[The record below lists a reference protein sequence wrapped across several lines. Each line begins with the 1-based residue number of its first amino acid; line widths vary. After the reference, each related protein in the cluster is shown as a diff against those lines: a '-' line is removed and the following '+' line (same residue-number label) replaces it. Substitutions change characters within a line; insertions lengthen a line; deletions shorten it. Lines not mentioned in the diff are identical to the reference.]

1 MKPYPNT
8 PRYNAV
14 AAVLQFH
21 WHDIDPD
28 SSRTLAV
35 KVIETLDRVDG
46 REAKE
51 QAALEADIA
60 KAVGQ

>member
-8 PRYNAV
+8 RRHNAV

-35 KVIETLDRVDG
+35 KVIETLDRLDK
-46 REAKE
+46 RAEKEEAK
-51 QAALEADIA
+51 LKADVEKVA
-60 KAVGQ
+60 GA